1 MKKLYTI
8 LILFSIGITQIYAQC
23 YQCNGTNFLTGTFT
37 NATGQNSFVGGN
49 YSVATNN
56 YGFVFGDHSTVSGLN
71 GIVLGNYANV
81 SQSDGIA
88 IGSYV
93 KSNAANSYVFGQY
106 LNATG
111 SNSLTLG
118 IGTSSGSPLVNS
130 KNNSIMFG
138 VTNKPSLTIVKPT
151 NGDVGYL
158 GIGTD
163 EPQEMAH
170 VVGNL
175 LIERTDLTASS
186 LQFKHPNT
194 KGIDP
199 GQGGGSTPSTKPY
212 YWDIFSDSDG
222 LKFNTVANTA
232 GTQRMIIS
240 RTGSVGIGTEQPLH
254 KLHIQ
259 GGNLLLTKTSE
270 NPSGALFF
278 GDNTETPAELWEV
291 SYNSTSSGIKGLN
304 FSKNTNSIII
314 IRDDERLSN
323 SVLFLSDDDKVAIGH
338 LNPQAKLD
346 VSGSFK
352 AKSANVVG
360 TLTANSATITDALTA
375 NNATITGALS
385 ANSATITDALTANSA
400 TITGALSA
408 NSATITGALSA
419 NILKASSAEIK
430 GKIKT
435 QEVEVTLSGWP
446 DFVFEDNYPLMSLP
460 ETEQFIK
467 ANKHLPNVPSAAAVE
482 ANGVNLGEM
491 NAILIQKVE
500 ELTLYILDL
509 QKQINELK
517 TK

>member
-1 MKKLYTI
+1 MNQILKNMKKLYTI

-240 RTGSVGIGTEQPLH
+240 KTGSVGIGTEQPLH

-259 GGNLLLTKTSE
+259 GGNLLLTKTSA

-291 SYNSTSSGIKGLN
+291 SYTNTSSGIKGLN

-352 AKSANVVG
+352 AKSANIVG
-360 TLTANSATITDALTA
+360 T
-375 NNATITGALS
+375 LS
-385 ANSATITDALTANSA
+385 ANSATIA
-400 TITGALSA
+400 TISGNTTVTGTLSA
-408 NSATITGALSA
+408 NL
-419 NILKASSAEIK
+419 LKAPSAEIN
-430 GKIKT
+430 GTIKT
-435 QEVEVTLSGWP
+435 KKVEVTLSGWP

>member
-1 MKKLYTI
+1 
-8 LILFSIGITQIYAQC
+8 
-23 YQCNGTNFLTGTFT
+23 
-37 NATGQNSFVGGN
+37 
-49 YSVATNN
+49 
-56 YGFVFGDHSTVSGLN
+56 
-71 GIVLGNYANV
+71 
-81 SQSDGIA
+81 
-88 IGSYV
+88 
-93 KSNAANSYVFGQY
+93 
-106 LNATG
+106 
-111 SNSLTLG
+111 
-118 IGTSSGSPLVNS
+118 
-130 KNNSIMFG
+130 MFG
-138 VTNKPSLTIVKPT
+138 VTNKPSLTILKPT

-170 VVGNL
+170 VVGKL

-199 GQGGGSTPSTKPY
+199 GQGGGSTPSTNPY

-240 RTGSVGIGTEQPLH
+240 KTGSVGIGTEQPLH

-259 GGNLLLTKTSE
+259 GGNLLLTKTSA

-291 SYNSTSSGIKGLN
+291 SYTNTSSGIKGLN

-352 AKSANVVG
+352 AKSANIVG
-360 TLTANSATITDALTA
+360 T
-375 NNATITGALS
+375 LS
-385 ANSATITDALTANSA
+385 ANSATIA
-400 TITGALSA
+400 TISGNTTVTGTLSA
-408 NSATITGALSA
+408 NL
-419 NILKASSAEIK
+419 LKAPSAEIN
-430 GKIKT
+430 GTIKT
-435 QEVEVTLSGWP
+435 KKVEVTLSGWP